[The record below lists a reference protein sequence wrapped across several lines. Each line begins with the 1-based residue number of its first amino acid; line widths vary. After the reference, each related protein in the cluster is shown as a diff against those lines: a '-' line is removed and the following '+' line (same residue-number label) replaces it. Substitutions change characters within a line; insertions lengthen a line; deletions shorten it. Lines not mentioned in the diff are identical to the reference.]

1 MNPAVRDV
9 VASELAPSVWPRGPD
24 PSDPRLGSE
33 IIRVVAAMGS
43 CLARNTSLFTFRPAL
58 AFTLSCTFAHATQ
71 YVTLY
76 LSYFIS
82 PGYTSKKMYY
92 IYIYTYIDIY
102 IYIHTYIQHG
112 KCQEKQSTG
121 RTCPSRVA
129 EVSAGGNVAL

>member
-1 MNPAVRDV
+1 VLGKEHIMNGKRAD
-9 VASELAPSVWPRGPD
+9 S
-24 PSDPRLGSE
+24 
-33 IIRVVAAMGS
+33 
-43 CLARNTSLFTFRPAL
+43 TLFTFGPTL

-76 LSYFIS
+76 LSYFIP
-82 PGYTSKKMYY
+82 PGYTSKKSI

-112 KCQEKQSTG
+112 KCQEKRSTS
-121 RTCPSRVA
+121 RTCASRVA